1 MLDRSF
7 SSLEKAMATAVERQ
21 AVIAQNIANVNTP
34 GYEPLEFDEVL
45 QKAVKRRD
53 QESVSIEKE
62 MALLADN
69 SVKYSSYAKLMSSKV
84 NLMKTIISQGRK

>member
-21 AVIAQNIANVNTP
+21 AVIAQNIANANTP

-53 QESVSIEKE
+53 QENVSIEKE

>member
-1 MLDRSF
+1 
-7 SSLEKAMATAVERQ
+7 MATAVERQ
-21 AVIAQNIANVNTP
+21 AVIAQNIANANTP

-53 QESVSIEKE
+53 QENVSIEKE